1 MIEFDHA
8 ELVDSE
14 QHPLALNCEDAN
26 SRCGR
31 RVFGFADKLH
41 VQAPSRP
48 VKIEDD
54 DRRQE
59 VRKVD

>member
-8 ELVDSE
+8 ELVFSE
-14 QHPLALNCEDAN
+14 QRPLALNCEVAN

-31 RVFGFADKLH
+31 RVLGFTDNLH
-41 VQAPSRP
+41 VRQ

-54 DRRQE
+54 DRRQGA
-59 VRKVD
+59 RKVD